1 MSGFFMHRFFADFP
15 LQESLSLR
23 KEQPLF
29 HQIGHVFRAKIWH
42 EVIFFEDNGPDCVY
56 KIIDVSAKNISFQ
69 RIEIWKNLWGREW
82 PHICL
87 FQAYPHKMSALELIV
102 QKIVEM
108 GVHELVLFPGE
119 YSQVQLLPASKM
131 QRLLAIAR
139 EAMEQ
144 SGGNALLRISEKN
157 NIAECFPIHS
167 EMYHIIAHPGA
178 QQALALPEKIEN
190 SLGLWVG
197 PEGWWSPKEQDIFHD
212 KSLPF
217 WSFSNRILRLETASI
232 LWVGILGYLCRSK

>member
-1 MSGFFMHRFFADFP
+1 MSGFFMHRFFVDFP
-15 LQESLSLR
+15 LQESLSIP

-29 HQIGHVFRAKIWH
+29 HQIVHVFRAKIWH

-56 KIIDVSAKNISFQ
+56 KIIDVSGKSISFQ
-69 RIEIWKNLWGREW
+69 RGEIRKNFWDQRW
-82 PHICL
+82 PHTSL
-87 FQAYPHKMSALELIV
+87 FQAYPHKMGTLELIV

-108 GVHELVLFPGE
+108 GVNELVLFPGE
-119 YSQVQLLPASKM
+119 YSQVQSLSASKM

-144 SGGNALLRISEKN
+144 SGGNTLLRISEKN
-157 NIAECFPIHS
+157 NIAECFSIHS

-178 QQALALPEKIEN
+178 EETLGLPEKIEN

-197 PEGWWSPKEQDIFHD
+197 PEGWWSPKEQDIFRD

-232 LWVGILGYLCRSK
+232 LWVGILTYLCRSK